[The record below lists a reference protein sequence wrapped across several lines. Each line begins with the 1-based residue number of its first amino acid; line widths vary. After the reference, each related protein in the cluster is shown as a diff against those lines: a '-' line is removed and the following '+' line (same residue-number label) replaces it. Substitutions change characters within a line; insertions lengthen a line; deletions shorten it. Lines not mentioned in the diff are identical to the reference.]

1 MHPMRSCSGR
11 LSSPRPGSGARA
23 NQRLREVSIVK
34 KMVFIVAWLEEDPEA
49 YEGITNADV
58 EKGLMED
65 AQDLPYVAKVEKVTV
80 LDMEE

>member
-1 MHPMRSCSGR
+1 M
-11 LSSPRPGSGARA
+11 
-23 NQRLREVSIVK
+23 K